1 MIHIFD
7 KMREEQVKSRMILQI
22 HDELIFDVCEDE
34 IEIMKKIVE
43 EGMQNAMKLRVPLL
57 AEASMGK
64 TWYDA
69 K

>member
-1 MIHIFD
+1 MH
-7 KMREEQVKSRMILQI
+7 EEQVKSRMILQI